1 MKQEN
6 DDELTAVSQEVVEP
20 ACGEEIVNDAE
31 PVPSN
36 PGPSMENETVV
47 SGVPQEEVDRLV
59 AEAEA
64 RGYAKGRNEM
74 LAAGMHTPQLWENSC
89 RTAMEEAQ
97 KPDPAMKFLSKIRP
111 SIWD

>member
-20 ACGEEIVNDAE
+20 AYGEEIVNDAE
-31 PVPSN
+31 PATSVSEP
-36 PGPSMENETVV
+36 PTENETGA

-64 RGYAKGRNEM
+64 RGYARGRNEV
-74 LAAGMHTPQLWENSC
+74 LAAGMHTSQLWENSC

-97 KPDPAMKFLSKIRP
+97 KPDPAMNFLSKIRP